1 MAEPSRPVLK
11 YHGGKWRLADW
22 VLAHM
27 PRHHAYVEP
36 FGGAASVLLR
46 KARSPVEVYND
57 LDDDVVRLFRVLRDP
72 KQALELQRLVELTP
86 WSRSEFYSCWERP
99 PGISDVEL
107 CRRLIV
113 RSFQAVGAKRAR
125 QRNGWRARVDR
136 ISPTDAWRRW
146 PGEIPVYV
154 DRLRD
159 VMIEQRPAS
168 DVLAM
173 YDTSNTVFFVD
184 PPYLTSTRAWD
195 HRAIY
200 EHELTAGDHAALLLQ
215 LQSLTGMVLLA
226 GYRAPLYDDALL
238 PAGWQ
243 RVDVHARAQ
252 GNLPRIESMW
262 LNPAAI
268 AAMPQPALAL
278 QSEKKVA

>member
-1 MAEPSRPVLK
+1 MTVTRPVLK

-36 FGGAASVLLR
+36 FGGAGSVLLR
-46 KARSPVEVYND
+46 KVRSPVEVYND

-72 KQALELQRLVELTP
+72 VQAGELRRVVDLTP
-86 WSRSEFYSCWERP
+86 WSRSEFYACWERP
-99 PGISDVEL
+99 DGLSDVEL
-107 CRRLIV
+107 CRRLLV

-125 QRNGWRARVDR
+125 SRNGWRARVDR
-136 ISPTDAWRRW
+136 ISPVDAWRRW
-146 PGEIPVYV
+146 PDEIPRYV

-168 DVLAM
+168 AVLDM
-173 YDTSNTVFFVD
+173 YDSPQTVFFVD
-184 PPYLTSTRAWD
+184 PPYLASTRAWD

-200 EHELTAGDHAALLLQ
+200 EHELSPDDHAALLAQ
-215 LQSLTGMVLLA
+215 LLGQQGAVLLA
-226 GYRAPLYDDALL
+226 GYRAPMYDDTLL
-238 PAGWQ
+238 PAGWR

-252 GNLPRIESMW
+252 GNLPRVESMW
-262 LNPAAI
+262 LNPAAL
-268 AAMPQPALAL
+268 AAMPQPTLDLAR
-278 QSEKKVA
+278 A